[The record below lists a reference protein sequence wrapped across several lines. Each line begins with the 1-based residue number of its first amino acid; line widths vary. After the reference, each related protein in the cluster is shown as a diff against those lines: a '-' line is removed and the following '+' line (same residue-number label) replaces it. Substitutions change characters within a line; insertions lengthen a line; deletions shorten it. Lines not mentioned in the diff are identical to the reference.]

1 MNNSNLHDLFA
12 VVESEGVDLMDSNA
26 YEPFNEIRS
35 DGASLLSRERGQNTT
50 FYKAEP
56 SERTASIRMS
66 KDNLQKIFSEKQ
78 QLKLSQV
85 DERGEIDCDET
96 EQQQTEIG
104 TKSTVQSQRMP
115 DSKIKHESKEQS
127 VYSKRTP
134 KTGKNVSIQD
144 QDDD

>member
-1 MNNSNLHDLFA
+1 
-12 VVESEGVDLMDSNA
+12 MDSNA

-35 DGASLLSRERGQNTT
+35 DGASLLSKERGQNTT

-104 TKSTVQSQRMP
+104 TKSTV
-115 DSKIKHESKEQS
+115 
-127 VYSKRTP
+127 
-134 KTGKNVSIQD
+134 
-144 QDDD
+144 

>member
-35 DGASLLSRERGQNTT
+35 DGASLLSKERANTT

-66 KDNLQKIFSEKQ
+66 KENLQKIFSEKQ
-78 QLKLSQV
+78 
-85 DERGEIDCDET
+85 
-96 EQQQTEIG
+96 
-104 TKSTVQSQRMP
+104 
-115 DSKIKHESKEQS
+115 
-127 VYSKRTP
+127 
-134 KTGKNVSIQD
+134 
-144 QDDD
+144 